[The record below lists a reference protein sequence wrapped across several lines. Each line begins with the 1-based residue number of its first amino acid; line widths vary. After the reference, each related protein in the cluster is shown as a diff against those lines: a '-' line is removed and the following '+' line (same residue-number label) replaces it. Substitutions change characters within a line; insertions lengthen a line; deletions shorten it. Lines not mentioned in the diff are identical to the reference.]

1 MKVKI
6 ILKITLC
13 VQNEFLQLSSG
24 MEKYYFINVEST
36 KDDFENLESLALGEY
51 NCTGVE
57 EYSID
62 EARVDEI
69 LGERSYSGGDIPVE
83 VLDEVE
89 GVIQSDKIKQKFY
102 FSTKEDGNRF
112 KSFLKESL
120 ELESNLVEEEVKDWN
135 EKWKESFSPI
145 YISKELEIVPSWYED
160 YKSESNKTL
169 KIYPG
174 MGFGTGT
181 HETTFLCLKLLM
193 NINYMSDSYSCLDF
207 GCGSG
212 ILGLALRELNSKSVI
227 DLYDIDKEAIDNCIQ
242 NIEINN
248 MRPGSFGMY
257 LPTDKSMVVKKYDLV
272 FANILKNV
280 LIDESPTLVETI
292 KKDFIISG
300 LLNGQEDEVIEHYER
315 LVPGLVVVETIRKND
330 WCAVHMQIK

>member
-1 MKVKI
+1 M
-6 ILKITLC
+6 TLC
-13 VQNEFLQLSSG
+13 VQREFLGLFKG
-24 MEKYYFINVEST
+24 MEKYYFITVEST
-36 KDDFENLESLALGEY
+36 KEDFENLESLALGEY
-51 NCTGVE
+51 KCTGVE

-89 GVIQSDKIKQKFY
+89 GVVQLNKIKQKFY
-102 FSTKEDGNRF
+102 FSSEKDGLSF
-112 KSFLKESL
+112 KVFLKETL
-120 ELESNLVEEEVKDWN
+120 DLESELIEEEVKDWN

-145 YISKELEIVPSWYED
+145 YISSELEIIPSWYED
-160 YKSESNKTL
+160 YESEANKTL

-193 NINYMSDSYSCLDF
+193 SVPYMSESYSCLDF

-212 ILGLALRELNSKSVI
+212 ILGLALRELNSKSSI
-227 DLYDIDKEAIDNCIQ
+227 DLYDIDKEAIDNCVQ
-242 NIEINN
+242 NIEFNN
-248 MRPGSFGMY
+248 MRPKTFGMY
-257 LPTDKSMVVKKYDLV
+257 LPEDKEKITKKYDLV

-280 LIDESPTLVETI
+280 LLDESPSLVKTI

-300 LLNGQEDEVIEHYER
+300 LLNGQEDEVVDQYKKLI
-315 LVPGLVVVETIRKND
+315 PGLDHIKTLRKND

>member
-1 MKVKI
+1 
-6 ILKITLC
+6 
-13 VQNEFLQLSSG
+13 
-24 MEKYYFINVEST
+24 MEKYYYVTIESD
-36 KDDFENLESLALGEY
+36 KEDFESLESLALSQFS
-51 NCTGVE
+51 CSGVE

-62 EARVDEI
+62 EDRVDEI
-69 LGERSYSGGDIPVE
+69 LGERSYSGGDIPLE
-83 VLDEVE
+83 VLNEVE
-89 GVIQSDKIKQKFY
+89 GVIQSKSIKQKFY
-102 FSTKEDGNRF
+102 FSKKEDGL
-112 KSFLKESL
+112 SFLVFLKN
-120 ELESNLVEEEVKDWN
+120 ELEVIGTIDEEEVKDWN

-145 YISKELEIVPSWYED
+145 YISNELEIIPSWYDD
-160 YKSESNKTL
+160 YKSDANKTL

-193 NINYMSDSYSCLDF
+193 NINYMSDNYSCLDF

-212 ILGLALRELNSKSVI
+212 ILGLALRELNSKSSI

-242 NIEINN
+242 NIEYNN
-248 MRPGSFGMY
+248 MRPNSFGMY
-257 LPTDKSMVVKKYDLV
+257 LPTDKSMIVKKYDLV

-280 LIDESPTLVETI
+280 LIDESPTLIETI

-300 LLNGQEDEVIEHYER
+300 LLNGQEDEVIEHYKN
-315 LVPGLVVVETIRKND
+315 LVPGLVLIETIRKND